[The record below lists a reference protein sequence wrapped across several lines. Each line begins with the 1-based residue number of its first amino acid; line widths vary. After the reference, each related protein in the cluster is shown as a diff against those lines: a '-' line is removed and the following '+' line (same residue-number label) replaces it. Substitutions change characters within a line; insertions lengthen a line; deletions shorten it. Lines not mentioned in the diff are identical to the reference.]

1 MRILHVVHGVRP
13 MTAELAL
20 LLGRAFG
27 QSPHYWLNLQA
38 TSELKAAREAL
49 GTRLEQVEA
58 LLDRRGK

>member
-1 MRILHVVHGVRP
+1 